1 MDEDLFV
8 IVAKSQ
14 ILLTVAGIW
23 TRRQP
28 NYRLIKLCDLFDIDC
43 EDDKRS
49 HPKSVGAF
57 EHPDKVGFLRR
68 REDLNLRGTLD
79 PYLISSE
86 AHSTGLCDVSL
97 CKDSLQA
104 LNCFNL
110 TSIPCYF
117 GAKLLRKML
126 FTQ

>member
-1 MDEDLFV
+1 
-8 IVAKSQ
+8 
-14 ILLTVAGIW
+14 
-23 TRRQP
+23 
-28 NYRLIKLCDLFDIDC
+28 
-43 EDDKRS
+43 
-49 HPKSVGAF
+49 
-57 EHPDKVGFLRR
+57 
-68 REDLNLRGTLD
+68 
-79 PYLISSE
+79 
-86 AHSTGLCDVSL
+86 L